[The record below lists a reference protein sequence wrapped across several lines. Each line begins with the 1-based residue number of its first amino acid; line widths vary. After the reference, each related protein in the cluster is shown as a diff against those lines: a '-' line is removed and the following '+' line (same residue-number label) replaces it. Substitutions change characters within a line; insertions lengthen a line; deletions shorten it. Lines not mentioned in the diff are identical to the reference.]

1 MIRPEFLAT
10 VASDDLGCATSSDHR
25 MPDTVSAGVPGP
37 GTIASSRRSIPSG
50 RQPEIDMFEAHAHTP
65 AAPSGPAAV
74 DALAAAAPKTV
85 DQAVRVDPAFV
96 LSKIETWVVGFQR
109 LLPNILVALVLF
121 AVAFGIA
128 WAVERSFRRWA
139 DKHDRSNLGAVLGS
153 FLKWVILLIGGL
165 LSLTLVIPSLN
176 PGDLIAGL
184 GIGSVAIGF
193 AFKDILQNWLA
204 GLLIL
209 IQRPFGVGD
218 QIVVNGYEGTIEWIE
233 TRATIIAMYDGRR
246 VIIPNADVYSH
257 AVTVN
262 TARPT
267 RRSQYDVGIGYGDDV
282 EAARAVILEA
292 LATVKGIEADPKPEV
307 LVWDLAGS
315 SVNLRVR
322 WWTQSK
328 RTNVVHVQA
337 AVLEVIKTALDK
349 AGIDIPFPTQVMLF
363 HDQTEE
369 IDGRRDNQRE
379 GWPKPPLGVGPGPA
393 REHRAPANG
402 HSGGE
407 RV

>member
-1 MIRPEFLAT
+1 MSPAFAQST
-10 VASDDLGCATSSDHR
+10 A
-25 MPDTVSAGVPGP
+25 
-37 GTIASSRRSIPSG
+37 
-50 RQPEIDMFEAHAHTP
+50 P
-65 AAPSGPAAV
+65 AAADPAAV
-74 DALAAAAPKTV
+74 DALAANAPQTV

-109 LLPNILVALVLF
+109 LLPNIVVALVLF
-121 AVAFGIA
+121 AVVFGVA
-128 WAVERSFRRWA
+128 WLVERAFRRWA
-139 DKHDRSNLGAVLGS
+139 DKHERSNLGAVIGS
-153 FLKWVILLIGGL
+153 FVKWIIILFGGL
-165 LSLTLVIPSLN
+165 LALTIVIPSLN

-218 QIVVNGYEGTIEWIE
+218 QIVVNGYEGTVEWIE

-246 VIIPNADVYSH
+246 AIIPNANVYSN

-267 RRSQYDVGIGYGDDV
+267 RRSQYDVGIGYGDDI
-282 EAARAVILEA
+282 EGARKAILEA
-292 LATVKGIEADPKPEV
+292 IAKVPGLEADPAPEV

-315 SVNLRVR
+315 AVNLRVR

-328 RTNVVHVQA
+328 RTNVVHIQA
-337 AVLEVIKTALDK
+337 AVLEAIKGALDSV
-349 AGIDIPFPTQVMLF
+349 GIDMPYPTQVVLF

-369 IDGRRDNQRE
+369 TDGIRGEQRE
-379 GWPKPPLGVGPGPA
+379 GWPRRPGREPPKPVRLVSPPRDGGPSDGPE
-393 REHRAPANG
+393 RYEGTEGTDGRGG
-402 HSGGE
+402 HP
-407 RV
+407 

>member
-1 MIRPEFLAT
+1 MSQAFA
-10 VASDDLGCATSSDHR
+10 
-25 MPDTVSAGVPGP
+25 
-37 GTIASSRRSIPSG
+37 
-50 RQPEIDMFEAHAHTP
+50 QTP
-65 AAPSGPAAV
+65 APPAATADPAAV
-74 DALAAAAPKTV
+74 DALAATAPQTV

-109 LLPNILVALVLF
+109 LLPNIVVAVLLF
-121 AVAFGIA
+121 AVAFGVA
-128 WAVERSFRRWA
+128 WGVERAFRRWA
-139 DKHDRSNLGAVLGS
+139 DQHERSNLGAVLGS
-153 FLKWVILLIGGL
+153 FVKWIIILFGGL
-165 LSLTLVIPSLN
+165 LALTIVIPSLN

-218 QIVVNGYEGTIEWIE
+218 QIVVNGYEGTVEWIE

-246 VIIPNADVYSH
+246 VIIPNANVYSN

-267 RRSQYDVGIGYGDDV
+267 RRSQYDVGIGYGDDIDG
-282 EAARAVILEA
+282 ARRAMLEA
-292 LATVKGIEADPKPEV
+292 IAKVPGLEAEPAPEV

-315 SVNLRVR
+315 AVNLRVR

-337 AVLEVIKTALDK
+337 AVLEAIKAALDSV
-349 AGIDIPFPTQVMLF
+349 GIDMPYPTQVVLF

-369 IDGRRDNQRE
+369 TDGVRGEQRE
-379 GWPKPPLGVGPGPA
+379 GWPRRPGREPPRPVRLVRSPRGGDPSDGPA
-393 REHRAPANG
+393 RQGAVDGGGG
-402 HSGGE
+402 HP
-407 RV
+407 

>member
-1 MIRPEFLAT
+1 MTAAFAQTSAPAT
-10 VASDDLGCATSSDHR
+10 D
-25 MPDTVSAGVPGP
+25 
-37 GTIASSRRSIPSG
+37 
-50 RQPEIDMFEAHAHTP
+50 
-65 AAPSGPAAV
+65 PAAV
-74 DALAAAAPKTV
+74 DALAQNAPQTV

-96 LSKIETWVVGFQR
+96 LSKIEAWVVGFQR
-109 LLPNILVALVLF
+109 LLPNIIVAIVLF
-121 AVAFGIA
+121 ALVFAIG
-128 WAVERSFRRWA
+128 WAVERAFRRWA
-139 DKHDRSNLGAVLGS
+139 EKHQRSNLGAVLGS
-153 FLKWVILLIGGL
+153 FVKWLILLIGGL
-165 LSLTLVIPSLN
+165 LALTIVIPSLN

-218 QIVVNGYEGTIEWIE
+218 QIVVDGYEGTVEWIE

-246 VIIPNADVYSH
+246 VIIPNASVYSN

-262 TARPT
+262 TARSA
-267 RRSQYDVGIGYGDDV
+267 RRSQYDVGIGYGDDI
-282 EAARAVILEA
+282 AGARRVILDA
-292 LATVKGIEADPKPEV
+292 LKNVEGIEAEPAPEV

-337 AVLEVIKTALDK
+337 AVLEAMKVALDK
-349 AGIDIPFPTQVMLF
+349 MGIDMPYPTQVVLL

-369 IDGRRDNQRE
+369 TDGVRGMQRE
-379 GWPKPPLGVGPGPA
+379 GWPRRQGEEPSRPV
-393 REHRAPANG
+393 RHRPVP
-402 HSGGE
+402 HD
-407 RV
+407 

>member
-1 MIRPEFLAT
+1 MSQAFAQ
-10 VASDDLGCATSSDHR
+10 TSTS
-25 MPDTVSAGVPGP
+25 
-37 GTIASSRRSIPSG
+37 
-50 RQPEIDMFEAHAHTP
+50 
-65 AAPSGPAAV
+65 AAV
-74 DALAAAAPKTV
+74 DELAAGAPQTV

-109 LLPNILVALVLF
+109 LLPNILVALILF
-121 AVAFGIA
+121 AVAVGIA
-128 WAVERSFRRWA
+128 WTVERSFRAWA
-139 DKHDRSNLGAVLGS
+139 NKHDRSNLGAVLGS
-153 FLKWVILLIGGL
+153 FVKWVILLFGGL
-165 LSLTLVIPSLN
+165 LALTIVIPSLN

-218 QIVVNGYEGTIEWIE
+218 QIVVNGYEGTVEWIE

-246 VIIPNADVYSH
+246 VIIPNANVYSN

-267 RRSQYDVGIGYGDDV
+267 RRSQYDVGIGYGDDI
-282 EAARAVILEA
+282 EGARRAILEA
-292 LATVKGIEADPKPEV
+292 IAQVPGIEADPRPEV

-337 AVLEVIKTALDK
+337 AVLEAIKNALDSL
-349 AGIDIPFPTQVMLF
+349 GIDMPYPTQVVLF

-369 IDGRRDNQRE
+369 TDGIRGEQRE
-379 GWPKPPLGVGPGPA
+379 GWPRRPGHEPPRPVRLVDPSNESDPPDGAARSSGPGRHTA
-393 REHRAPANG
+393 RP
-402 HSGGE
+402 
-407 RV
+407 

>member
-1 MIRPEFLAT
+1 
-10 VASDDLGCATSSDHR
+10 
-25 MPDTVSAGVPGP
+25 
-37 GTIASSRRSIPSG
+37 
-50 RQPEIDMFEAHAHTP
+50 MFEAYAQTAQP
-65 AAPSGPAAV
+65 ASDPAAV

-96 LSKIETWVVGFQR
+96 LSKVETWVVGFQR
-109 LLPNILVALVLF
+109 LLPNIVVALILAAVAF
-121 AVAFGIA
+121 AVAWG
-128 WAVERSFRRWA
+128 VERAFRRWA
-139 DKHDRSNLGAVLGS
+139 ERRDRSNLGAVLGS
-153 FLKWVILLIGGL
+153 FLKWVIVLFGTLLA
-165 LSLTLVIPSLN
+165 LTIVIPSLN

-218 QIVVNGYEGTIEWIE
+218 QIVVNGFEGTVEWIE

-246 VIIPNADVYSH
+246 AIIPNADVYSN

-267 RRSQYDVGIGYGDDV
+267 RRSQYDVGIGYGDSIA
-282 EAARAVILEA
+282 AAREAILEA
-292 LATVKGIEADPKPEV
+292 LSTVPGIEADPAPEV

-322 WWTQSK
+322 WWTNSK
-328 RTNVVHVQA
+328 RTSVVHIQA
-337 AVLEVIKTALDK
+337 AVLEAIKTALDA
-349 AGIDIPFPTQVMLF
+349 AGVDMPFPTQVVLF

-369 IDGRRDNQRE
+369 IDGFRGEQRE
-379 GWPKPPLGVGPGPA
+379 GWPRRRNGEQPKPA
-393 REHRAPANG
+393 RLVHPRGPRTPDADA
-402 HSGGE
+402 
-407 RV
+407 

>member
-1 MIRPEFLAT
+1 
-10 VASDDLGCATSSDHR
+10 
-25 MPDTVSAGVPGP
+25 
-37 GTIASSRRSIPSG
+37 
-50 RQPEIDMFEAHAHTP
+50 MFEAHAQTS
-65 AAPSGPAAV
+65 AAPSDPAAV
-74 DALAAAAPKTV
+74 DALAAAAPQTV

-109 LLPNILVALVLF
+109 LLPNIVVAIVLF
-121 AVAFGIA
+121 AAVFAVAWG
-128 WAVERSFRRWA
+128 VERSFRAWSDR
-139 DKHDRSNLGAVLGS
+139 HDRSNLGAVLGS
-153 FLKWVILLIGGL
+153 FVKWLILLVGGL
-165 LSLTLVIPSLN
+165 LALTIVIPSLN

-218 QIVVNGYEGTIEWIE
+218 QIVVNGYEGTVEWIE

-267 RRSQYDVGIGYGDDV
+267 RRSQYDVGIGYGDDI
-282 EAARAVILEA
+282 EAARSAIVEA
-292 LATVKGIEADPKPEV
+292 LGTVAGIEADPKPEV
-307 LVWDLAGS
+307 LVWELAGS

-337 AVLEVIKTALDK
+337 AVLEAMKKTLDK
-349 AGIDIPFPTQVMLF
+349 AGIDMPYPTQVVLH

-369 IDGRRDNQRE
+369 TDGRRGQQRE
-379 GWPKPPLGVGPGPA
+379 GWPRQPGAEPPRPA
-393 REHRAPANG
+393 RDVQPAVGSRNK
-402 HSGGE
+402 GE
-407 RV
+407 GS

>member
-1 MIRPEFLAT
+1 MSQAFAQVPASTAT
-10 VASDDLGCATSSDHR
+10 T
-25 MPDTVSAGVPGP
+25 
-37 GTIASSRRSIPSG
+37 
-50 RQPEIDMFEAHAHTP
+50 
-65 AAPSGPAAV
+65 GPAAV
-74 DALAAAAPKTV
+74 DALAADAPRTV

-109 LLPNILVALVLF
+109 LLPNIVVAIVLF
-121 AVAFGIA
+121 ALVFAVA
-128 WAVERSFRRWA
+128 WAVERSFRSWA
-139 DKHDRSNLGAVLGS
+139 NRHDRSNLGAVLGS
-153 FLKWVILLIGGL
+153 FVKWVILLVGGL
-165 LSLTLVIPSLN
+165 LALTIVIPSLN

-218 QIVVNGYEGTIEWIE
+218 QIVVNGYEGTVEWIE

-267 RRSQYDVGIGYGDDV
+267 RRSQYDVGIGYGDDI
-282 EAARAVILEA
+282 EGARRAILEA
-292 LATVKGIEADPKPEV
+292 IRSVPGIETEPAPEV
-307 LVWDLAGS
+307 LVWELAGS

-322 WWTQSK
+322 WWTNSK
-328 RTNVVHVQA
+328 RTNVVHVQS
-337 AVLEVIKTALDK
+337 AVLEAVKQALDGV
-349 AGIDIPFPTQVMLF
+349 GIDMPYPTQVVLL

-369 IDGRRDNQRE
+369 TDGIRGEQRE
-379 GWPKPPLGVGPGPA
+379 GWPRRPDREPPGPLRRNGAA
-393 REHRAPANG
+393 RGADQPGEADDSISRAGSASRP
-402 HSGGE
+402 
-407 RV
+407 

>member
-1 MIRPEFLAT
+1 MT
-10 VASDDLGCATSSDHR
+10 VAPNDPAT
-25 MPDTVSAGVPGP
+25 
-37 GTIASSRRSIPSG
+37 
-50 RQPEIDMFEAHAHTP
+50 
-65 AAPSGPAAV
+65 V
-74 DALAAAAPKTV
+74 DALAATAPQTV
-85 DQAVRVDPAFV
+85 EQAVRVDPAFV

-121 AVAFGIA
+121 ALTFAVA
-128 WAVERSFRRWA
+128 WAVERSFRSWA
-139 DKHDRSNLGAVLGS
+139 NKHDRSNLGAVLGS
-153 FLKWVILLIGGL
+153 FVKWIILLVGGL
-165 LSLTLVIPSLN
+165 LALTIVIPSLN

-218 QIVVNGYEGTIEWIE
+218 QIVVNGYEGTVEWIE

-267 RRSQYDVGIGYGDDV
+267 RRSQYDVGIGYGDDIEGARSAILDALRTV
-282 EAARAVILEA
+282 E
-292 LATVKGIEADPKPEV
+292 GIEADPKPEV
-307 LVWDLAGS
+307 LVWDLGNS

-337 AVLEVIKTALDK
+337 AVLQAVKQELDR
-349 AGIDIPFPTQVMLF
+349 AGIDMPFPTQVMLF

-369 IDGRRDNQRE
+369 TDGMRGQQRE
-379 GWPKPPLGVGPGPA
+379 GWPRRRSTPESPDTATGRNRKA
-393 REHRAPANG
+393 SS
-402 HSGGE
+402 SGL
-407 RV
+407 